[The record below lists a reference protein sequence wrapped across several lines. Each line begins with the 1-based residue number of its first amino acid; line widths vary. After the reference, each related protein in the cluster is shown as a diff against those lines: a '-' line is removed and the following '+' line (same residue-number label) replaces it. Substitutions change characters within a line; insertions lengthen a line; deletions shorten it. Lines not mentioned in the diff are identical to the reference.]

1 MCLEED
7 ESPKHLF
14 LQCKFAGRLWAAILR
29 RFGMSWVMPCY
40 TSKLFQHWQICTS
53 MSRYKVPWNLSLFA
67 GCCKIWIERNIRV
80 FNGKSKNV
88 SDVVDV
94 IVWSVSNWVSRDKV
108 FKDVSLHDL
117 HISWEVYFCG
127 G

>member
-1 MCLEED
+1 M
-7 ESPKHLF
+7 
-14 LQCKFAGRLWAAILR
+14 
-29 RFGMSWVMPCY
+29 
-40 TSKLFQHWQICTS
+40 
-53 MSRYKVPWNLSLFA
+53 PWNLSLFA
-67 GCCKIWIERNIRV
+67 GCSKIWIERNIRV

-117 HISWEVYFCG
+117 HISWEVYFRG
-127 G
+127 GQCVKFVRSSSCWLLRMGCLS